1 MIQFKIL
8 EIKFTYFL
16 KIIIYLLIL
25 GQSFKAFNKRGEF
38 MIDLHYIWSFLMI
51 VIIDIVLGGDNAI
64 VIALACRKLPYK
76 QRNIAI
82 IFGSITAIVLRIILT
97 ICAIFV
103 LKVPF
108 LHLIGGIL
116 LLYIA
121 CKLIIQE
128 DDNPS
133 IKENYTVFHA
143 IRTIVFADLVM
154 GIDNVLAIAGASNGK
169 PSLVILGLSISI
181 PIIIWGSKIV
191 LWFLERY
198 PILSFVGASV
208 LSITAS
214 KMLIDEPFISQY
226 INGRNDMELIVGSS
240 CIIFTIVIGYY
251 FNNIRYRKRTS

>member
-1 MIQFKIL
+1 MDL
-8 EIKFTYFL
+8 E
-16 KIIIYLLIL
+16 
-25 GQSFKAFNKRGEF
+25 
-38 MIDLHYIWSFLMI
+38 YIWSFLMI

-82 IFGSITAIVLRIILT
+82 ILGSITAIVLRIILT
-97 ICAIFV
+97 IGAIYV

-128 DDNPS
+128 EDNLSS

-169 PSLVILGLSISI
+169 PSLVIIGLSISI
-181 PIIIWGSKIV
+181 PIIIWGSKVV

-198 PILSFVGASV
+198 PVLSFVGASV

-214 KMLIDEPFISQY
+214 KMLIDEPAINAY
-226 INGRNDMELIVGSS
+226 INGRNDMELIVSSS
-240 CIIFTIVIGYY
+240 CVIFTIIIGYY

>member
-1 MIQFKIL
+1 M
-8 EIKFTYFL
+8 
-16 KIIIYLLIL
+16 
-25 GQSFKAFNKRGEF
+25 
-38 MIDLHYIWSFLMI
+38 DLQYIWSIIMI
-51 VIIDIVLGGDNAI
+51 VTIDIVLGGDNAI
-64 VIALACRKLPYK
+64 VIALACRKLPLK
-76 QRNIAI
+76 QRNMAI
-82 IFGSITAIVLRIILT
+82 IFGSITAIVLRIVLT
-97 ICAIFV
+97 VGAIYV

-128 DDNPS
+128 EDNMSS
-133 IKENYTVFHA
+133 IKENYTVFNA

-181 PIIIWGSKIV
+181 PIIIWGSKVV

-214 KMLIDEPFISQY
+214 KMLIDEPAITQY
-226 INGRNDMELIVGSS
+226 INGRNELEVILSSS
-240 CIIFTIVIGYY
+240 CVILTIIIGYY

>member
-1 MIQFKIL
+1 
-8 EIKFTYFL
+8 
-16 KIIIYLLIL
+16 
-25 GQSFKAFNKRGEF
+25 
-38 MIDLHYIWSFLMI
+38 MIDLQYIWSIIMI
-51 VIIDIVLGGDNAI
+51 VTIDIVLGGDNAI
-64 VIALACRKLPYK
+64 VIALACRKLPLK
-76 QRNIAI
+76 QRNMAI
-82 IFGSITAIVLRIILT
+82 IFGSITAIVLRIVLT
-97 ICAIFV
+97 VGAIYV

-128 DDNPS
+128 EDNMSS
-133 IKENYTVFHA
+133 IKENYTVFNA

-181 PIIIWGSKIV
+181 PIIIWGSKVV

-214 KMLIDEPFISQY
+214 KMLIDEPAITQY
-226 INGRNDMELIVGSS
+226 INGRNELEVILSSS
-240 CIIFTIVIGYY
+240 CVILTIIIGYY

>member
-1 MIQFKIL
+1 M
-8 EIKFTYFL
+8 
-16 KIIIYLLIL
+16 
-25 GQSFKAFNKRGEF
+25 
-38 MIDLHYIWSFLMI
+38 DLQYIWSFLMI

-128 DDNPS
+128 EDNLSS

-214 KMLIDEPFISQY
+214 KMVIDEPFINQY
-226 INGRNDMELIVGSS
+226 INGRNEMEIIVSSS
-240 CIIFTIVIGYY
+240 CVIFTIIIGYY

>member
-1 MIQFKIL
+1 MD
-8 EIKFTYFL
+8 
-16 KIIIYLLIL
+16 L
-25 GQSFKAFNKRGEF
+25 G
-38 MIDLHYIWSFLMI
+38 YIWSFLMI

-97 ICAIFV
+97 IGAIYV

-128 DDNPS
+128 EDNLSS

-169 PSLVILGLSISI
+169 PSLVIIGLSISI
-181 PIIIWGSKIV
+181 PIIIWGSKVV

-198 PILSFVGASV
+198 PVLSFVGASV

-214 KMLIDEPFISQY
+214 KMLIDEPAINAY
-226 INGRNDMELIVGSS
+226 INGRNDMELIVSSS
-240 CIIFTIVIGYY
+240 CVIFTIIIGYY

>member
-1 MIQFKIL
+1 MDL
-8 EIKFTYFL
+8 E
-16 KIIIYLLIL
+16 
-25 GQSFKAFNKRGEF
+25 
-38 MIDLHYIWSFLMI
+38 YIWSFLMI

-97 ICAIFV
+97 IGAIYV

-128 DDNPS
+128 EDNLSS

-169 PSLVILGLSISI
+169 PSLVIIGLSISI
-181 PIIIWGSKIV
+181 PIIIWGSKVV

-214 KMLIDEPFISQY
+214 KMLIDEPAINAY
-226 INGRNDMELIVGSS
+226 INGRNDMELIVSSS
-240 CIIFTIVIGYY
+240 CVIFTIIIGYY